1 MTKQSPNNYIFLID
15 MDDQHVTLE
24 LINNEIY
31 KIW

>member
-15 MDDQHVTLE
+15 KDDQHVTLE